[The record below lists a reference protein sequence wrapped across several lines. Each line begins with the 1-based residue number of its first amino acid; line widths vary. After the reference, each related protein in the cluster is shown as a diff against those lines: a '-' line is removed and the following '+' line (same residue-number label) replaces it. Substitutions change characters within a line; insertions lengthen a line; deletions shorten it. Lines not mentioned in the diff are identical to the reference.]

1 MDRYLTPPEASI
13 YNFKNIVNTFVN
25 EARYQSYVNK
35 LRNIDF
41 SEKRNGNIFAWN
53 SSNIDLLNPVIS
65 GPGFIQYY
73 MAASSYFS
81 QDLDIDSDSYYT
93 LLVEVDTIQPTS
105 DIKAIIH
112 STQDDFYH
120 DFSIKNE
127 INVSLTNG
135 TNVIRFKTS
144 NTPLDP
150 NIYLRFLNDS
160 AQDTNITIQNLILT
174 EGLAA
179 ILNARYNEFEKLI
192 RYNGTEDYWEISI
205 DNMVTWE
212 RIWTE
217 SAAFDDKLNEM
228 IDLKTIGFVHQD
240 NILAGNGI
248 IITPSF
254 IEDPVDPLIQY
265 PALTIDSTG
274 GGSGSGDGDWTRED
288 VVYQS
293 LLEHSDFSHISY
305 NTLAVQGTIV
315 LNGTAT
321 YSGQGDDWGVG
332 RIYGNQGDS
341 FETDNLLESGAS
353 DASSF
358 YVHCVSDS
366 NNLSLEYSI
375 GSSGAWG
382 TWIPAPIKTN
392 VITPSSFSGLRIKIT
407 FNDSGI
413 TNILSYGVLYGHELL
428 SGQAPLGFL
437 ETFTG
442 NVTTGTN
449 VFIPNGEWYHKDG
462 KSLEVFYDGIR
473 MLEGVD
479 YTETDVGFAE
489 KSNAVQFTFDLES
502 TKTVVFKEIYGNP
515 ESVITAISMPWI
527 EALDGHTAQPFQKL
541 MVDTTSAP
549 ATINLYANPSIG
561 DEVQIIDKHGTFNIN
576 NLNIN
581 GDSSK
586 IMNQTN
592 PWPIGDNFAHATL
605 VYVDSSVGWRVY
617 HYYSFMS

>member
-25 EARYQSYVNK
+25 EAKYQTYVNK
-35 LRNIDF
+35 LRNVDF
-41 SEKRNGNIFAWN
+41 SEKRLGDVFAW
-53 SSNIDLLNPVIS
+53 SQSNIDLLNPASV
-65 GPGFIQYY
+65 GEGFIQYQ
-73 MAASSYFS
+73 MIASAHFS
-81 QDLDIDSDSYYT
+81 QDLDLDSDSYYT
-93 LLVEVDTIQPTS
+93 LLIETDDIDPAS
-105 DIKAIIH
+105 DIKLIIN
-112 STQDDFYH
+112 SSQDDFY
-120 DFSIKNE
+120 FNNNITNE
-127 INVSLTNG
+127 INVSLENRTNI
-135 TNVIRFKTS
+135 IRFKTQ
-144 NTPLDP
+144 NGTLDP
-150 NIYLRFLNDS
+150 NIYLRILNDS

-192 RYNGTEDYWEISI
+192 RYNGTGDYWEISI

-217 SAAFDDKLNEM
+217 SNDFDDKLNEM
-228 IDLKTIGFVHQD
+228 IDLKMIGYVHQD
-240 NILAGNGI
+240 NIIAGNNI
-248 IITPSF
+248 TITPSF
-254 IEDPVDPLIQY
+254 IQDPVDPLIQY

-274 GGSGSGDGDWTRED
+274 GSGGSGDGDWTRED

-305 NTLAVQGTIV
+305 NTLAVQGNV
-315 LNGTAT
+315 SLNGTAT
-321 YSGQGDDWGVG
+321 YSDQGDDWGVG

-341 FETDNLLESGAS
+341 FETDNLLEAGAA
-353 DASSF
+353 DATSF
-358 YVHCVSDS
+358 YVHYVSDS
-366 NNLSLEYSI
+366 NNVGLEYSI
-375 GSSGAWG
+375 GNSGAWG
-382 TWIPAPIKTN
+382 SWIPAPIKSN
-392 VITPSSFSGLRIKIT
+392 VITPTTFSELRIRLT

-413 TNILSYGVLYGHELL
+413 TNVLSFGILYGHELL

-442 NVTTGTN
+442 NVSTGTN

-489 KSNAVQFTFDLES
+489 KSNAVQFTFDLVS
-502 TKTVVFKEIYGNP
+502 SKVVVFKEIYGNP
-515 ESVITAISMPWI
+515 ESVVTSITTPWI
-527 EALDGHTAQPFQKL
+527 DVSDGYTAQPFQKM

-576 NLNIN
+576 NLNIDGGAEN
-581 GDSSK
+581 
-586 IMNQTN
+586 IMNQSN
-592 PWPIGDNFAHATL
+592 PWPMSDNFTHATL
-605 VYVDSSVGWRVY
+605 VYVDGIVGWRVY
-617 HYYSFMS
+617 HYYSFMP